1 VLDKKEFERWLKQA
15 TYTLESAKRDREARD
30 YARAC
35 FKAEQ
40 RDQFA
45 LKALLRG
52 LGRPAFGHST
62 SSLVEKVQEL
72 GIPVPQEIVKSAREL
87 ERHYI
92 PSRYPD
98 SYPTGVPL
106 EYYRDED
113 AEEAISCA
121 EKIVGFAR
129 RVWEDVQ
136 ST

>member
-30 YARAC
+30 YAWAC

-40 RDQFA
+40 AGQFA

-62 SSLVEKVQEL
+62 STLLEKVREL
-72 GIPVPQEIVKSAREL
+72 GISVPQEIMDSAREL

-98 SYPTGVPL
+98 SYPAGIPL
-106 EYYRDED
+106 EYYRDKD
-113 AEEAISCA
+113 AEESISSA
-121 EKIVGFAR
+121 EKIVEFVKK
-129 RVWEDVQ
+129 VWEDAQ
-136 ST
+136 SP

>member
-1 VLDKKEFERWLKQA
+1 MAKAGHRH
-15 TYTLESAKRDREARD
+15 LESAKRDREARD

-72 GIPVPQEIVKSAREL
+72 GIPVPMRTPKKPFPAQ
-87 ERHYI
+87 
-92 PSRYPD
+92 
-98 SYPTGVPL
+98 
-106 EYYRDED
+106 
-113 AEEAISCA
+113 
-121 EKIVGFAR
+121 IVGFAR